1 MSLLYIIDL
10 YGIHD
15 FKEMN
20 VLDRWVPARKGI
32 HGFFLAFAQRL
43 LELKSIFGVG
53 STRI

>member
-1 MSLLYIIDL
+1 MSLLYIIDI

-32 HGFFLAFAQRL
+32 HGSSLRL
-43 LELKSIFGVG
+43 LKDFLS
-53 STRI
+53 